1 MKSVNVRY
9 FALLREKAKKE
20 SEIVEG
26 HFTTYADL
34 YAELSARY
42 GFDLPGHMIQLAIN
56 DEFSSLQSEV
66 ASGTSVV
73 FIPPVAGG

>member
-1 MKSVNVRY
+1 
-9 FALLREKAKKE
+9 
-20 SEIVEG
+20 
-26 HFTTYADL
+26 
-34 YAELSARY
+34 
-42 GFDLPGHMIQLAIN
+42 MIQLAIN